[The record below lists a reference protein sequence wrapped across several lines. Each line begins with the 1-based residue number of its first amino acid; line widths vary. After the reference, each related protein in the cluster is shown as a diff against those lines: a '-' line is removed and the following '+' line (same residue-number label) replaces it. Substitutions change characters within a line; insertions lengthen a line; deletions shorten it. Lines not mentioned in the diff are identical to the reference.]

1 MDAVTLLRR
10 AKEAGLCVEPAGDTL
25 KVRGPKYAEP
35 VVKLLAE
42 HKVEILAA
50 LAKVARQAETL
61 SPAPWFERVVAP
73 VKGEPG
79 FESACA
85 TRRGRIE
92 KLPDGLLLHFCAE
105 CGAWGA
111 FGYGVN
117 LRVGRPGRW
126 YCAKH
131 RPQGCAP

>member
-1 MDAVTLLRR
+1 MDALALLHH

-25 KVRGPKYAEP
+25 KVRGPKNAEP

-42 HKVEILAA
+42 HKAEVLAA
-50 LAKVARQAETL
+50 LAKVAHEAELL
-61 SPAPWFERVVAP
+61 SPAPWCKRVVP
-73 VKGEPG
+73 SVEGEPG

-111 FGYGVN
+111 FGYGVS
-117 LRVGRPGRW
+117 LRVGKPGRW

>member
-1 MDAVTLLRR
+1 MDALALLQQ
-10 AKEAGLCVEPAGDTL
+10 ADEAGLSVQAAGDKL
-25 KVRGPKYAEP
+25 KVRGPKRAEH

-42 HKVEILAA
+42 HKVEVLTA
-50 LAKVARQAETL
+50 LAKVAHEAELL
-61 SPAPWFERVVAP
+61 SPAPRFKRVAAP
-73 VKGEPG
+73 IKGEPG

-117 LRVGRPGRW
+117 LRAGKPGRW

-131 RPQGCAP
+131 RPRWVAR